1 MRHAKQ
7 RRHRGIL
14 AVLIAVPA
22 LVLLVVILNWVVM
35 PLVVGRGR
43 EATVPNVVGMD
54 RFAAEESLLK
64 AGLRLGEVRSMS
76 SATVPPDHVVTQ
88 HPDPGQRVKL
98 GRQVH
103 LDVSR
108 GGSRLKVP
116 HVEGLN
122 LARATA
128 LLSESGLS
136 VAGVESLRTPSL
148 PPGQIVATR
157 PPAGVEVDEGERIFV
172 QIAARVGNFPMPNLV
187 GMSLE
192 TAQGIVASQGLTLGE
207 VKRAPSDEPTG
218 NVLIQYPE
226 EGMTVRDLD
235 TVSLIVAAPNGKK

>member
-1 MRHAKQ
+1 MRQARP
-7 RRHRGIL
+7 RRRRGIL
-14 AVLIAVPA
+14 ALLLAVLAFA
-22 LVLLVVILNWVVM
+22 LLIVVLNWIVM

-43 EATVPNVVGMD
+43 ETTVPNVVGLD

-64 AGLRLGEVRSMS
+64 AGLRLGEVRSAPN
-76 SATVPPDHVVTQ
+76 ATVPQDRVVTQ
-88 HPDPGQRVKL
+88 HPEPGQRVKL

-116 HVEGLN
+116 HVEGLT

-136 VAGVESLRTPSL
+136 IAGVESLRTPSL
-148 PPGQIVATR
+148 PPGQVVATR
-157 PPAGVEVDEGERIFV
+157 PPAGIEVSQKERIFI

-207 VKRAPSDEPTG
+207 VKYAPSDEPAG

-235 TVSLIVAAPNGKK
+235 TVSLIVAAPTGKK

>member
-1 MRHAKQ
+1 MRQARP
-7 RRHRGIL
+7 RRRRGIL
-14 AVLIAVPA
+14 ALLIAVPA
-22 LVLLVVILNWVVM
+22 FALLIVILNWVVM

-43 EATVPNVVGMD
+43 ETTVPNVVGLD

-64 AGLRLGEVRSMS
+64 AGLRLGEVRSAPN
-76 SATVPPDHVVTQ
+76 ATVPADRVVTQ
-88 HPDPGQRVKL
+88 HPEPGQRVKL

-108 GGSRLKVP
+108 GGSKLKVP
-116 HVEGLN
+116 RVEGLT
-122 LARATA
+122 LARATG

-136 VAGVESLRTPSL
+136 IAGVESLRTPGL
-148 PPGQIVATR
+148 PPGQVVATR
-157 PPAGVEVDEGERIFV
+157 PPAGVEVDQNERIFI

-192 TAQGIVASQGLTLGE
+192 TAQGIIASQALTLGE
-207 VKRAPSDEPTG
+207 VKYAPSDEPAG

-235 TVSLIVAAPNGKK
+235 KVSLIVAAAAGRK

>member
-1 MRHAKQ
+1 MKRAKP

-22 LVLLVVILNWVVM
+22 LVLLVVMLNWVVM

-43 EATVPNVVGMD
+43 EATVPNLIGMD

-76 SATVPPDHVVTQ
+76 SATVPADHVVTQ

-103 LDVSR
+103 LDVSN

-116 HVEGLN
+116 HVEGLS

-136 VAGVESLRTPSL
+136 IAGVESLRTPSL

-157 PPAGVEVDEGERIFV
+157 PPAGVEVNEGERIFV

-192 TAQGIVASQGLTLGE
+192 TAQGIIASQGLTLGE
-207 VKRAPSDEPTG
+207 VKRAPSDEPSG
-218 NVLIQYPE
+218 NVLVQYPE
-226 EGMTVRDLD
+226 EGMTVRDLA
-235 TVSLIVAAPNGKK
+235 TVSLIVAAPTGKK

>member
-1 MRHAKQ
+1 MKRSRPR
-7 RRHRGIL
+7 RRHWLIAL
-14 AVLIAVPA
+14 LIAVLAFA
-22 LVLLVVILNWVVM
+22 LLIVVFNWVVM

-43 EATVPNVVGMD
+43 ERTVPSVVGLD

-64 AGLRLGEVRSMS
+64 AGLRLGEVRSVT
-76 SATVPPDHVVTQ
+76 SATVPPDRVVTQ
-88 HPDPGQRVKL
+88 HPEPGQRVKP

-116 HVEGLN
+116 RVKGLT
-122 LARATA
+122 LARAMA
-128 LLSESGLS
+128 LLSESGFS

-148 PPGQIVATR
+148 PPGQVVATR
-157 PPAGVEVDEGERIFV
+157 PPAGVEVSQNEGIFI

-192 TAQGIVASQGLTLGE
+192 TAQGIIASQGLILGE
-207 VKRAPSDEPTG
+207 VKHAPSDEPTG

-226 EGMTVRDLD
+226 EGMTVRELD
-235 TVSLIVAAPNGKK
+235 TVSVIVATPAGRR

>member
-1 MRHAKQ
+1 MRYAKP
-7 RRHRGIL
+7 RRRRGIL
-14 AVLIAVPA
+14 TVLVAVLAFA
-22 LVLLVVILNWVVM
+22 LLIVILNWIVM

-43 EATVPNVVGMD
+43 ETTVPNVVGLD

-64 AGLRLGEVRSMS
+64 AGLRLGEVRSAS
-76 SATVPPDHVVTQ
+76 NATVPQDRVVTQ
-88 HPDPGQRVKL
+88 HPEPGQRVKL
-98 GRQVH
+98 GRQVY

-116 HVEGLN
+116 HVEGLT

-128 LLSESGLS
+128 LLAESGLPI
-136 VAGVESLRTPSL
+136 AGVESLRTPNL
-148 PPGQIVATR
+148 PPGQVVATR
-157 PPAGVEVDEGERIFV
+157 PPAGIEVSQGERIFI

-207 VKRAPSDEPTG
+207 VKRAPSDEPAG
-218 NVLIQYPE
+218 DVLIQYPE

-235 TVSLIVAAPNGKK
+235 TVSLIVAAPTGKK

>member
-1 MRHAKQ
+1 MRRAKP
-7 RRHRGIL
+7 RRRRGVL
-14 AVLIAVPA
+14 VALMAVLAFA
-22 LVLLVVILNWVVM
+22 LLIVILNWIVM

-43 EATVPNVVGMD
+43 ETTVPNVVGLD

-64 AGLRLGEVRSMS
+64 AGLRLGDVRSVS
-76 SATVPPDHVVTQ
+76 NATVPADHVVTQ

-103 LDVSR
+103 IDVSH

-116 HVEGLN
+116 HVEGLT

-128 LLSESGLS
+128 QLSESGLAI
-136 VAGVESLRTPSL
+136 AGVESLRTPNL
-148 PPGQIVATR
+148 PPGQVVATR
-157 PPAGVEVDEGERIFV
+157 PPAGVEVSEGERIFI

-192 TAQGIVASQGLTLGE
+192 TAQGIVASQGLAVGE
-207 VKRAPSDEPTG
+207 VKYAPSDEPAG

-235 TVSLIVAAPNGKK
+235 TVSLIVATGTRKK

>member
-1 MRHAKQ
+1 MRQARP
-7 RRHRGIL
+7 RRRRGIL
-14 AVLIAVPA
+14 ALLIAVPA
-22 LVLLVVILNWVVM
+22 FALLIVILNWIVM

-43 EATVPNVVGMD
+43 ETTVPNVVGLD

-64 AGLRLGEVRSMS
+64 TGLRLGEVRSAPN
-76 SATVPPDHVVTQ
+76 ATVPADRVVTQ
-88 HPDPGQRVKL
+88 HPEPGQRVKL

-108 GGSRLKVP
+108 GGSKLKVP
-116 HVEGLN
+116 RVEGLT
-122 LARATA
+122 LVRATG

-136 VAGVESLRTPSL
+136 IAGVESLRTPGL
-148 PPGQIVATR
+148 PPGQVVATR
-157 PPAGVEVDEGERIFV
+157 PPAGVEVSQGERIFI

-207 VKRAPSDEPTG
+207 VKYAPSDEPAG

-235 TVSLIVAAPNGKK
+235 TVSLIVAAAAGRK

>member
-1 MRHAKQ
+1 MKHAKP
-7 RRHRGIL
+7 RRRRGVL
-14 AVLIAVPA
+14 AVLIAVVAFA
-22 LVLLVVILNWVVM
+22 LLIVILNWVVM

-43 EATVPNVVGMD
+43 ETTVPNVVGLD
-54 RFAAEESLLK
+54 RFAAEESLIK
-64 AGLRLGEVRSMS
+64 AGLRLGDVRSS
-76 SATVPPDHVVTQ
+76 SNATVPADRVVTQ
-88 HPDPGQRVKL
+88 HPEPGQRVKL

-116 HVEGLN
+116 HVEGLT
-122 LARATA
+122 LARATG
-128 LLSESGLS
+128 LLSESGLA

-148 PPGQIVATR
+148 PPGQVVATR
-157 PPAGVEVDEGERIFV
+157 PPAGVEVDQNERIFI

-207 VKRAPSDEPTG
+207 VKRAPSDEPAG

-235 TVSLIVAAPNGKK
+235 TVSLIVAAATGKK

>member
-1 MRHAKQ
+1 MRQARP
-7 RRHRGIL
+7 RRRRGIL
-14 AVLIAVPA
+14 VLLLAVLAFA
-22 LVLLVVILNWVVM
+22 LLIVVLNWIVM

-43 EATVPNVVGMD
+43 ETTVPNVVGLD

-64 AGLRLGEVRSMS
+64 AGLRLGEVRSAS
-76 SATVPPDHVVTQ
+76 NATVPQDRVVTQ
-88 HPDPGQRVKL
+88 HPEPGQRVKL
-98 GRQVH
+98 GRQVY

-116 HVEGLN
+116 HVEGLT

-128 LLSESGLS
+128 LLAESGLPI
-136 VAGVESLRTPSL
+136 AGVESLRTPNL
-148 PPGQIVATR
+148 PPGQVVATR
-157 PPAGVEVDEGERIFV
+157 PPAGIEVSQGERIFI

-207 VKRAPSDEPTG
+207 VKRAPSDEPAG

-235 TVSLIVAAPNGKK
+235 IVSLIVAAPTGKK

>member
-1 MRHAKQ
+1 MRQARP
-7 RRHRGIL
+7 RRRRGIL
-14 AVLIAVPA
+14 VLLLAVLAFA
-22 LVLLVVILNWVVM
+22 LLIVVLNWIVM

-43 EATVPNVVGMD
+43 ETTVPNVVGLD

-64 AGLRLGEVRSMS
+64 AGLRLGEVRSAS
-76 SATVPPDHVVTQ
+76 NATVPQDRVVTQ
-88 HPDPGQRVKL
+88 HPEPGQRVKL
-98 GRQVH
+98 GRQVY

-116 HVEGLN
+116 HVEGLT

-128 LLSESGLS
+128 LLSESGLPI
-136 VAGVESLRTPSL
+136 AGVESLRTPNL
-148 PPGQIVATR
+148 PPGQVVATR
-157 PPAGVEVDEGERIFV
+157 PPAGIEVSQGERIFI

-207 VKRAPSDEPTG
+207 VKRAPSDEPAG

-235 TVSLIVAAPNGKK
+235 TVSLIVAAPTGKK

>member
-1 MRHAKQ
+1 MRHAKP
-7 RRHRGIL
+7 RRRRGIL
-14 AVLIAVPA
+14 TVLVAVLAFA
-22 LVLLVVILNWVVM
+22 LLIVILNWIVM

-43 EATVPNVVGMD
+43 ETTVPNVVGLD

-64 AGLRLGEVRSMS
+64 AGLRLGEVRSAS
-76 SATVPPDHVVTQ
+76 NATVPQDRVVTQ
-88 HPDPGQRVKL
+88 HPEPGQRVKL
-98 GRQVH
+98 GRQVY

-116 HVEGLN
+116 HVEGLT

-128 LLSESGLS
+128 LLSESGLPI
-136 VAGVESLRTPSL
+136 AGVESLRTPNL
-148 PPGQIVATR
+148 PPGQVVATR
-157 PPAGVEVDEGERIFV
+157 PPAGIEVSQGERIFI

-207 VKRAPSDEPTG
+207 VKHAPSDEPAG

-235 TVSLIVAAPNGKK
+235 TVSLIVAAPTGKK

>member
-1 MRHAKQ
+1 MSRAKP

-22 LVLLVVILNWVVM
+22 LVLLVVIFNWVVM

-43 EATVPNVVGMD
+43 ETTVPNLVGMD

-76 SATVPPDHVVTQ
+76 SATIPPDHVLTQ

-108 GGSRLKVP
+108 GVSRLKVP
-116 HVEGLN
+116 HVEGLT

-128 LLSESGLS
+128 LLSESGLA
-136 VAGVESLRTPSL
+136 VAGVESLRTPGV

-172 QIAARVGNFPMPNLV
+172 QIAARVGNFPMPNLI
-187 GMSLE
+187 GMNME

-207 VKRAPSDEPTG
+207 VKRAPSDEPAG

-235 TVSLIVAAPNGKK
+235 TVSLIVAAPTGKK